1 MFLLQVIISQILL
14 VTLLSV
20 WNFQTVTVTV
30 TAHAQSLLSDSEW
43 LEENKDVFGKQELTL
58 QNIPLRPSDLSST
71 PTVLPES
78 FLIPLETGGQNFS
91 TVPQKPAVPLIE
103 QKDQSENPSGSFLS
117 RLFPWF
123 SSTEQST
130 STNLDT
136 ASEMHNAETRV
147 EWADSEFAGIKML
160 ITEIERLLISDPV
173 AAREMYEEIEDQ
185 LEIDE
190 RTRLKV
196 QLLYYLKKWSSVE
209 QLAEVFLSERPESK
223 MASLMFYFLNKSLM
237 AQHKPLSQNLIFRK
251 RAVETLEAK
260 FRSDFLFIL
269 SNEAFL
275 EGDLLT
281 AIQYRIEGMSKA
293 KTANVAS
300 MEKLNGLLNQVQS
313 PEILRILSEN
323 NKNVK
328 WLQKKIFIME
338 LELLAKLKRYR
349 DALGILEQRMSA
361 ARVIGDQEELEVL
374 KQIQIRYTNALNV
387 NPRRIGVILPL
398 SSSSV
403 KVSRLAQQ
411 TMNGLWLALHANGI
425 PAVPENMGDDEA
437 SQENEIIGKS
447 EDKDNAQAESDS
459 RKFEDSWELV
469 VRDSQL
475 NPEITKSL
483 VRELVETERVIAII
497 GPLARKTSEA
507 AAEEAER
514 LRVPLISLS
523 LTESIPELGEFIFR
537 NNQSWKQEIQELLE
551 YATSELQACR
561 FLILY
566 AKTREGRQK
575 MRLFWDA
582 AVLKGCKVV
591 AVEGFKDEGQKSL
604 VNEFDTFTGKIR
616 RLGTEDK
623 IILKELK
630 EKEVPIHNFDAVFV
644 AVGSGGVKN
653 LSLIF
658 PYSEVYKMRKTTF
671 LGDSGWNDSALPYAP
686 GLRGVKNPVFVDS
699 FFLQSKTPAMQQL
712 LRLHERIL
720 YRHQN
725 YIGPTAYT
733 AFAYDTLIILMR
745 LLEDERNQSH
755 RDLRDALINMQMF
768 PGVTGN
774 LRFDE
779 KGKVEREMQL
789 LTLRRGK
796 IQPLN

>member
-1 MFLLQVIISQILL
+1 
-14 VTLLSV
+14 
-20 WNFQTVTVTV
+20 
-30 TAHAQSLLSDSEW
+30 LLSDSEW
-43 LEENKDVFGKQELTL
+43 LEENKDVFGNQELIL

-78 FLIPLETGGQNFS
+78 FLIPLETGGQYFS
-91 TVPQKPAVPLIE
+91 TVPQKPALPLIE

-281 AIQYRIEGMSKA
+281 AIQYRLEGMNKA

-300 MEKLNGLLNQVQS
+300 MEKLNRLLNQVQS
-313 PEILRILSEN
+313 PEILRILSGN

-411 TMNGLWLALHANGI
+411 TMNGLWLALHANEI

-437 SQENEIIGKS
+437 SQENEITGKS

-483 VRELVETERVIAII
+483 VHELVETERVIAII

-523 LTESIPELGEFIFR
+523 LTENIPELGEFIFR

-630 EKEVPIHNFDAVFV
+630 EKEVPILNFDAVFV
-644 AVGSGGVKN
+644 AVGSGGVRN

-699 FFLQSKTPAMQQL
+699 FFQQSNTPAMQQL

-733 AFAYDTLIILMR
+733 AFAYDTLIILMQ

-755 RDLRDALINMQMF
+755 RDLRDALLNMQMF

>member
-1 MFLLQVIISQILL
+1 MFLLQVIISPILL

-20 WNFQTVTVTV
+20 WNFQTVTV

-78 FLIPLETGGQNFS
+78 FLIPLETGGQYFS
-91 TVPQKPAVPLIE
+91 TVPQKPALPLIE

-281 AIQYRIEGMSKA
+281 AIQYRLEGMNKA

-411 TMNGLWLALHANGI
+411 TMNGLWLALHANEI

-437 SQENEIIGKS
+437 SQENEITGKS

-686 GLRGVKNPVFVDS
+686 GLRGVKNPLFVDS

>member
-1 MFLLQVIISQILL
+1 MFLLQVIISPILL

-20 WNFQTVTVTV
+20 WNFQTVTV

-78 FLIPLETGGQNFS
+78 FLIPLETGGQYFS
-91 TVPQKPAVPLIE
+91 TVPQKPAMPLIE

-196 QLLYYLKKWSSVE
+196 QLLYYLKKWSSAE

-281 AIQYRIEGMSKA
+281 AIQYRLEGMNKA

-411 TMNGLWLALHANGI
+411 TMNGLWLALHANEI
-425 PAVPENMGDDEA
+425 PAVPENMSDDEA
-437 SQENEIIGKS
+437 SQENEITGKS

-630 EKEVPIHNFDAVFV
+630 EKEVPILNFDAVFV

-733 AFAYDTLIILMR
+733 AFAYDTLIILMQ

-755 RDLRDALINMQMF
+755 RDLRDALLNMQMF

>member
-1 MFLLQVIISQILL
+1 MFLLQVIIFPILL

-20 WNFQTVTVTV
+20 WNFQTVTV

-78 FLIPLETGGQNFS
+78 FLIPLETGGQYFS
-91 TVPQKPAVPLIE
+91 TVPQKPALPLIE

-281 AIQYRIEGMSKA
+281 AIQYRLEGMNKA

-328 WLQKKIFIME
+328 WLQKIFFIME

-411 TMNGLWLALHANGI
+411 TMNGLWLALHANEI

-437 SQENEIIGKS
+437 SQENEITGKS

-604 VNEFDTFTGKIR
+604 VNEFDTFTGKTR

-686 GLRGVKNPVFVDS
+686 GLRGVKNPLFVDS

-779 KGKVEREMQL
+779 MGKVERELQL

>member
-1 MFLLQVIISQILL
+1 VFLLQVIIFPILL

-20 WNFQTVTVTV
+20 WNFQTVTV

-78 FLIPLETGGQNFS
+78 FLIPLETGGQYFS
-91 TVPQKPAVPLIE
+91 TVPQKPALPLIE

-196 QLLYYLKKWSSVE
+196 QLLYYLKKWSSAE

-281 AIQYRIEGMSKA
+281 AIQYRLEGMNKA

-300 MEKLNGLLNQVQS
+300 MEKLNGLLNKVQS

-411 TMNGLWLALHANGI
+411 TMNGLWLALHANEI

-437 SQENEIIGKS
+437 SQENEITGKS

-733 AFAYDTLIILMR
+733 AFAYDTLIILMQ

-755 RDLRDALINMQMF
+755 RDLRDALLNMQMF

>member
-1 MFLLQVIISQILL
+1 MFLLQVIISPILL
-14 VTLLSV
+14 VTLLCV
-20 WNFQTVTVTV
+20 WNFQTVTV

-78 FLIPLETGGQNFS
+78 FLIPLETGGQYFS
-91 TVPQKPAVPLIE
+91 TVPQKPALPLIE

-281 AIQYRIEGMSKA
+281 AIQYRLEGMNKA
-293 KTANVAS
+293 KTDNVAS
-300 MEKLNGLLNQVQS
+300 MEKLNGLLNKVQS

-411 TMNGLWLALHANGI
+411 TMNGLWLALHANEI
-425 PAVPENMGDDEA
+425 PAVPENMSDDEA
-437 SQENEIIGKS
+437 SQENEITGKS

-686 GLRGVKNPVFVDS
+686 GLRGVKNPLFVDS

-733 AFAYDTLIILMR
+733 AFAYDTLIILMQ

-755 RDLRDALINMQMF
+755 RDLRDALLNMQMF

-789 LTLRRGK
+789 LTLRRGE

>member
-1 MFLLQVIISQILL
+1 MFLLQVIISPILL

-20 WNFQTVTVTV
+20 WNFQTVTV

-78 FLIPLETGGQNFS
+78 FLIPLETGGQYFS
-91 TVPQKPAVPLIE
+91 TVPQKPAMPLIE

-196 QLLYYLKKWSSVE
+196 QLLYYLKKWSSAE

-281 AIQYRIEGMSKA
+281 AIQYRLEGMNKA

-411 TMNGLWLALHANGI
+411 TMNGLWLALHANEI

-437 SQENEIIGKS
+437 SQENEITGKS

-630 EKEVPIHNFDAVFV
+630 EKEVPILNFDAVFV

-733 AFAYDTLIILMR
+733 AFAYDTLIILMQ

-755 RDLRDALINMQMF
+755 RDLRDALLNMQMF

>member
-1 MFLLQVIISQILL
+1 MFLLQVIIFPILL

-20 WNFQTVTVTV
+20 WNFQTVTV

-91 TVPQKPAVPLIE
+91 TIPQKPAVPLIE

-123 SSTEQST
+123 SGTEQSK

-136 ASEMHNAETRV
+136 TSEMHNVETRV

-196 QLLYYLKKWSSVE
+196 QLLYYLKKWSSAE

-281 AIQYRIEGMSKA
+281 AIQYRLEGMNKA
-293 KTANVAS
+293 KTANVVS

-411 TMNGLWLALHANGI
+411 TMNGLWLALHANEI

-437 SQENEIIGKS
+437 SQENEITGKS

-483 VRELVETERVIAII
+483 VHELVETERVIAII

-630 EKEVPIHNFDAVFV
+630 EKEVPILNFDAVFV

-699 FFLQSKTPAMQQL
+699 FFLQSKTPAIQQL

-733 AFAYDTLIILMR
+733 AFAYDTLIILMQ

-755 RDLRDALINMQMF
+755 RDLRDALLNMQMF

>member
-1 MFLLQVIISQILL
+1 VFLLQVIIFPILL

-20 WNFQTVTVTV
+20 WNFQTVTV

-196 QLLYYLKKWSSVE
+196 QLLYYLKKWSSAE

-281 AIQYRIEGMSKA
+281 AIQYRLEGMNKA

-411 TMNGLWLALHANGI
+411 TMNGLWLALHANEI

-437 SQENEIIGKS
+437 SQENEITGKS

-630 EKEVPIHNFDAVFV
+630 EKEVPILNFDAVFV

-733 AFAYDTLIILMR
+733 AFAYDTLIILMQ

-755 RDLRDALINMQMF
+755 RDLRDALLNMQMF

>member
-1 MFLLQVIISQILL
+1 MFLLQVIISPILL

-20 WNFQTVTVTV
+20 WNFQTVTV

-78 FLIPLETGGQNFS
+78 FLIPLETGGQYFS
-91 TVPQKPAVPLIE
+91 TVPQKPALPLIE

-196 QLLYYLKKWSSVE
+196 QLLYYLKKWSSAE

-281 AIQYRIEGMSKA
+281 AIQYRLEGMNKA

-411 TMNGLWLALHANGI
+411 TMNGLWLALHANEI

-437 SQENEIIGKS
+437 SQENEITGKS

-630 EKEVPIHNFDAVFV
+630 EKEVPILNFDAVFV

-733 AFAYDTLIILMR
+733 AFAYDTLIILMQ

-755 RDLRDALINMQMF
+755 RDLRDALLNMQMF

>member
-1 MFLLQVIISQILL
+1 MFLLQVIISPILL
-14 VTLLSV
+14 VTLLCV
-20 WNFQTVTVTV
+20 WNFQTVTV

-78 FLIPLETGGQNFS
+78 FLIPLETGGQYFS
-91 TVPQKPAVPLIE
+91 TVPQKPALPLIE

-281 AIQYRIEGMSKA
+281 AIQYRLEGMNKA

-411 TMNGLWLALHANGI
+411 TMNGLWLALHANEI

-437 SQENEIIGKS
+437 SQENEITGKS

-686 GLRGVKNPVFVDS
+686 GLRGVKNPLFVDS

>member
-1 MFLLQVIISQILL
+1 MFLLQVIISPILL

-20 WNFQTVTVTV
+20 WNFQTVTV

-78 FLIPLETGGQNFS
+78 FLIPLETGGQYFS
-91 TVPQKPAVPLIE
+91 TVPQKPALPLIE

-196 QLLYYLKKWSSVE
+196 QLLYYLKKWSSAE

-281 AIQYRIEGMSKA
+281 AIQYRLEGMNKA

-300 MEKLNGLLNQVQS
+300 MEKLNGLLNKVQS

-411 TMNGLWLALHANGI
+411 TMNGLWLALHANEI

-437 SQENEIIGKS
+437 SQENEITGKS

-699 FFLQSKTPAMQQL
+699 FFLQSKTPAIQQL

>member
-1 MFLLQVIISQILL
+1 MFLLQVIISPILL

-20 WNFQTVTVTV
+20 WNFQTVTV

-91 TVPQKPAVPLIE
+91 TIPQKPAVPLIE

-196 QLLYYLKKWSSVE
+196 QLLYYLKKWSSAE

-281 AIQYRIEGMSKA
+281 AIQYRLEGMNKA
-293 KTANVAS
+293 KTANVVS

-411 TMNGLWLALHANGI
+411 TMNGLWLALHANEI
-425 PAVPENMGDDEA
+425 PAVSENMGDGEA
-437 SQENEIIGKS
+437 SQENEITGKS

-630 EKEVPIHNFDAVFV
+630 EKEVPILNFDAVFV

-733 AFAYDTLIILMR
+733 AFAYDTLIILMQ

-755 RDLRDALINMQMF
+755 RDLRDALLNMQMF

-789 LTLRRGK
+789 LTLRRGE

>member
-1 MFLLQVIISQILL
+1 MFLLQVIISPILL

-20 WNFQTVTVTV
+20 WNFQTVTV

-78 FLIPLETGGQNFS
+78 FLIPLETGGQYFS
-91 TVPQKPAVPLIE
+91 TVPQKPAMPLIE

-123 SSTEQST
+123 SSTEQSK
-130 STNLDT
+130 STNPDT

-196 QLLYYLKKWSSVE
+196 QLLYYLKKWSSAE

-281 AIQYRIEGMSKA
+281 AIQYRLEGMNKA
-293 KTANVAS
+293 KTANVVS

-411 TMNGLWLALHANGI
+411 TMNGLWLALHANEI

-437 SQENEIIGKS
+437 SQENEITGKS

-699 FFLQSKTPAMQQL
+699 FFQQSKTPAMQQL

-733 AFAYDTLIILMR
+733 AFAYDTLIILMQ

-755 RDLRDALINMQMF
+755 RDLRDALLNMQMF

>member
-1 MFLLQVIISQILL
+1 MFLLQVIIFPILL

-20 WNFQTVTVTV
+20 WNFQTVTV

-78 FLIPLETGGQNFS
+78 FLIPLETGGQYFS
-91 TVPQKPAVPLIE
+91 TVPQKPALPLIE

-196 QLLYYLKKWSSVE
+196 QLLYYLKKWSSAE

-223 MASLMFYFLNKSLM
+223 MASLMFYFFNKSLM

-281 AIQYRIEGMSKA
+281 AIQYRLEGMNKA

-411 TMNGLWLALHANGI
+411 TMNGLWLALHANEI

-437 SQENEIIGKS
+437 SQENEITGKS

-475 NPEITKSL
+475 NQEITKSL

-699 FFLQSKTPAMQQL
+699 FFLQSKTPAVQQL

-755 RDLRDALINMQMF
+755 RDLRDALLNMQMF

-779 KGKVEREMQL
+779 MGKVERELQL

>member
-1 MFLLQVIISQILL
+1 MFLLQVIISPILL

-20 WNFQTVTVTV
+20 WNFQTVTV

-78 FLIPLETGGQNFS
+78 FLIPLETGGQYFS
-91 TVPQKPAVPLIE
+91 TVPQKPAMPLIE

-281 AIQYRIEGMSKA
+281 AIQYRLEGMNKA

-300 MEKLNGLLNQVQS
+300 MEKLNGLLNKVQS

-411 TMNGLWLALHANGI
+411 TMNGLWLALHANEI

-437 SQENEIIGKS
+437 SQENEITGKS

-733 AFAYDTLIILMR
+733 AFAYDTLIILMQ

-755 RDLRDALINMQMF
+755 RDLRDALLNMQMF

>member
-1 MFLLQVIISQILL
+1 MFLLQVIISPILL

-20 WNFQTVTVTV
+20 WNFQTVTV

-196 QLLYYLKKWSSVE
+196 QLLYYLKKWSSAE

-281 AIQYRIEGMSKA
+281 AIQYRLEGMNKA

-411 TMNGLWLALHANGI
+411 TMNGLWLALHANEI

-437 SQENEIIGKS
+437 SQENEITGKS

-630 EKEVPIHNFDAVFV
+630 EKEVPILNFDAVFV

-733 AFAYDTLIILMR
+733 AFAYDTLIILMQ

-755 RDLRDALINMQMF
+755 RDLRDALLNMQMF

>member
-1 MFLLQVIISQILL
+1 MFLLQVIIFPILL

-20 WNFQTVTVTV
+20 WNFQTVTV

-78 FLIPLETGGQNFS
+78 FLIPLETGGQYFS
-91 TVPQKPAVPLIE
+91 TVPQKPALPLIE

-196 QLLYYLKKWSSVE
+196 QLLYYLKKWSSAE

-281 AIQYRIEGMSKA
+281 AIQYRLEGMNKA

-411 TMNGLWLALHANGI
+411 TMNGLWLALHANEI

-437 SQENEIIGKS
+437 SQENEITGKS

-699 FFLQSKTPAMQQL
+699 FFLQSKTPAVQQL

-755 RDLRDALINMQMF
+755 RDLRDALLNMQMF

>member
-20 WNFQTVTVTV
+20 WNFQTVTV

-78 FLIPLETGGQNFS
+78 FLIPLETGGQYFS
-91 TVPQKPAVPLIE
+91 TVPQKPALPLIE

-281 AIQYRIEGMSKA
+281 AIQYRLEGMNKA

-411 TMNGLWLALHANGI
+411 TMNGLWLALHANEI

-437 SQENEIIGKS
+437 SQENEITGKS

>member
-1 MFLLQVIISQILL
+1 MFLLQVIISPILL

-20 WNFQTVTVTV
+20 WNFQTVTV

-78 FLIPLETGGQNFS
+78 FLIPLETGGQYFS
-91 TVPQKPAVPLIE
+91 TVPQKPALPLIE

-196 QLLYYLKKWSSVE
+196 QLLYYLKKWSSAE

-281 AIQYRIEGMSKA
+281 AIQYRLEGMNKA

-411 TMNGLWLALHANGI
+411 TMNGLWLALHANEI

-437 SQENEIIGKS
+437 SQENEITGKS

-686 GLRGVKNPVFVDS
+686 GLRGVKNPLFVDS

-733 AFAYDTLIILMR
+733 AFAYDTLIILMQ

-755 RDLRDALINMQMF
+755 RDLRDALLNMQMF

>member
-1 MFLLQVIISQILL
+1 MFLLQVIISPILL

-20 WNFQTVTVTV
+20 WNFQTVTV

-78 FLIPLETGGQNFS
+78 FLIPLETGGQYFS
-91 TVPQKPAVPLIE
+91 TVPQKPALPLIE

-281 AIQYRIEGMSKA
+281 AIQYRLEGMNKA

-437 SQENEIIGKS
+437 SQENEITGKS

-475 NPEITKSL
+475 NQEITKSL

-686 GLRGVKNPVFVDS
+686 GLRGVKNPLFVDS

>member
-1 MFLLQVIISQILL
+1 MFLLQVIISPILL

-20 WNFQTVTVTV
+20 WNFQTVTV

-78 FLIPLETGGQNFS
+78 FLIPLETGGQYFS
-91 TVPQKPAVPLIE
+91 TVPQKPALPLIE

-196 QLLYYLKKWSSVE
+196 QLLYYLKKWSSAE

-281 AIQYRIEGMSKA
+281 AIQYRLEGMNKA

-411 TMNGLWLALHANGI
+411 TMNGLWLALHANEI

-437 SQENEIIGKS
+437 SQENEITGKS

-630 EKEVPIHNFDAVFV
+630 EKEVPILNFDAVFV

-699 FFLQSKTPAMQQL
+699 FFQQSKTPAMQQL

-733 AFAYDTLIILMR
+733 AFAYDTLIILMQ

-755 RDLRDALINMQMF
+755 RDLRDALLNMQMF

>member
-1 MFLLQVIISQILL
+1 VFLIQVIISPILL
-14 VTLLSV
+14 VILLSV
-20 WNFQTVTVTV
+20 WNFQTVTVT
-30 TAHAQSLLSDSEW
+30 AYAQSLLSDSEW

-78 FLIPLETGGQNFS
+78 FLIPLETGGQYFS
-91 TVPQKPAVPLIE
+91 TVPQKPALPLIE

-196 QLLYYLKKWSSVE
+196 QLLYYLKKWSSAE

-281 AIQYRIEGMSKA
+281 AIQYRLEGMSKA
-293 KTANVAS
+293 KTTNVAS

-328 WLQKKIFIME
+328 WQQKKIFIME

-411 TMNGLWLALHANGI
+411 TMNGLWLALHANEI

-437 SQENEIIGKS
+437 SQGNELIGKS
-447 EDKDNAQAESDS
+447 EDKDNAQAGSDS

-630 EKEVPIHNFDAVFV
+630 EKEVPILNFDAVFV
-644 AVGSGGVKN
+644 AVGSGGVRN

-671 LGDSGWNDSALPYAP
+671 LGDSGWNDSALPYAL

-699 FFLQSKTPAMQQL
+699 FFQQSKTPAMQQL

-733 AFAYDTLIILMR
+733 AFAYDTLIILMQ

-755 RDLRDALINMQMF
+755 RDLRDALLNIQMF

-789 LTLRRGK
+789 LTLRRGE

>member
-1 MFLLQVIISQILL
+1 MFLLQVIISPILL

-20 WNFQTVTVTV
+20 WNFQTVTV

-78 FLIPLETGGQNFS
+78 FLIPLETGGQYFS
-91 TVPQKPAVPLIE
+91 TVPQKPALPLIE

-196 QLLYYLKKWSSVE
+196 QLLYYLKKWSSAE

-281 AIQYRIEGMSKA
+281 AIQYRLEGMNKA

-411 TMNGLWLALHANGI
+411 TMNGLWLALHANEI

-437 SQENEIIGKS
+437 SQENEITGKS

-699 FFLQSKTPAMQQL
+699 FFQQSKTPAMQQL

-733 AFAYDTLIILMR
+733 AFAYDTLIILMQ

-755 RDLRDALINMQMF
+755 RDLRDALLNMQMF

>member
-1 MFLLQVIISQILL
+1 MFLLQVIISPILL
-14 VTLLSV
+14 VTLLCV
-20 WNFQTVTVTV
+20 WNFQTVTV

-78 FLIPLETGGQNFS
+78 FLIPLETGGQYFS
-91 TVPQKPAVPLIE
+91 TVPQKPALPLIE

-196 QLLYYLKKWSSVE
+196 QLLYYLKKWSSAE

-281 AIQYRIEGMSKA
+281 AIQYRLEGMNKA

-411 TMNGLWLALHANGI
+411 TMNGLWLALHANEI

-437 SQENEIIGKS
+437 SQENEITGKS

-459 RKFEDSWELV
+459 SKFEDSWELV

>member
-1 MFLLQVIISQILL
+1 MFLLQVIISPILL

-20 WNFQTVTVTV
+20 WNFQTVTV

-78 FLIPLETGGQNFS
+78 FLIPLETGGQYFS
-91 TVPQKPAVPLIE
+91 TVPQKPALPLIE

-196 QLLYYLKKWSSVE
+196 QLLYYLKKWSSAE

-281 AIQYRIEGMSKA
+281 AIQYRLEGMNKA

-300 MEKLNGLLNQVQS
+300 MEKLNGLLNKVQS

-411 TMNGLWLALHANGI
+411 TMNGLWLALHANEI

-437 SQENEIIGKS
+437 SQENEITGKS

>member
-1 MFLLQVIISQILL
+1 MFLLQVIIFPILL

-20 WNFQTVTVTV
+20 WNFQTVTV

-78 FLIPLETGGQNFS
+78 FLIPLETGGQYFS
-91 TVPQKPAVPLIE
+91 TVPQKPALPLIE

-281 AIQYRIEGMSKA
+281 AIQYRLEGMNKA

-300 MEKLNGLLNQVQS
+300 MEKLNGLLNKVQS

-361 ARVIGDQEELEVL
+361 ARLIGDQEELEVL

-411 TMNGLWLALHANGI
+411 TMNGLWLALHANEI
-425 PAVPENMGDDEA
+425 PAVPENMSDDEA
-437 SQENEIIGKS
+437 SQENEITGKS

-699 FFLQSKTPAMQQL
+699 FFLQSKTPAMLQL

-733 AFAYDTLIILMR
+733 AFAYDTLIILMQ

-755 RDLRDALINMQMF
+755 RDLRDALLNMQMF

-779 KGKVEREMQL
+779 MGKVERELQL

>member
-1 MFLLQVIISQILL
+1 MFLLQVIIFPILL

-20 WNFQTVTVTV
+20 WNFQTVTV

-78 FLIPLETGGQNFS
+78 FLIPLETGGQYFS
-91 TVPQKPAVPLIE
+91 TVPQKPALPLIE

-281 AIQYRIEGMSKA
+281 AIQYRLEGMNKA

-300 MEKLNGLLNQVQS
+300 MEKLNGLLNKVQS

-411 TMNGLWLALHANGI
+411 TMNGLWLALHANEI

-437 SQENEIIGKS
+437 SQENEITGKS

>member
-1 MFLLQVIISQILL
+1 MQTEFLQCLKTW
-14 VTLLSV
+14 VT
-20 WNFQTVTVTV
+20 
-30 TAHAQSLLSDSEW
+30 
-43 LEENKDVFGKQELTL
+43 
-58 QNIPLRPSDLSST
+58 
-71 PTVLPES
+71 
-78 FLIPLETGGQNFS
+78 
-91 TVPQKPAVPLIE
+91 
-103 QKDQSENPSGSFLS
+103 
-117 RLFPWF
+117 
-123 SSTEQST
+123 
-130 STNLDT
+130 
-136 ASEMHNAETRV
+136 
-147 EWADSEFAGIKML
+147 
-160 ITEIERLLISDPV
+160 
-173 AAREMYEEIEDQ
+173 
-185 LEIDE
+185 
-190 RTRLKV
+190 
-196 QLLYYLKKWSSVE
+196 
-209 QLAEVFLSERPESK
+209 
-223 MASLMFYFLNKSLM
+223 
-237 AQHKPLSQNLIFRK
+237 
-251 RAVETLEAK
+251 
-260 FRSDFLFIL
+260 
-269 SNEAFL
+269 
-275 EGDLLT
+275 
-281 AIQYRIEGMSKA
+281 
-293 KTANVAS
+293 
-300 MEKLNGLLNQVQS
+300 
-313 PEILRILSEN
+313 
-323 NKNVK
+323 
-328 WLQKKIFIME
+328 
-338 LELLAKLKRYR
+338 
-349 DALGILEQRMSA
+349 
-361 ARVIGDQEELEVL
+361 
-374 KQIQIRYTNALNV
+374 
-387 NPRRIGVILPL
+387 
-398 SSSSV
+398 
-403 KVSRLAQQ
+403 
-411 TMNGLWLALHANGI
+411 
-425 PAVPENMGDDEA
+425 DEA
-437 SQENEIIGKS
+437 SQENEITGKS

-483 VRELVETERVIAII
+483 VHELVETERVIAII

-523 LTESIPELGEFIFR
+523 LTENIPELGEFIFR

-630 EKEVPIHNFDAVFV
+630 EKEVPILNFDAVFV

-699 FFLQSKTPAMQQL
+699 FFQQSKTPAMQQL

-733 AFAYDTLIILMR
+733 AFAYDTLIILMQ

-755 RDLRDALINMQMF
+755 RDLRDALLNMQMF

>member
-1 MFLLQVIISQILL
+1 MFLLQVIISPILL
-14 VTLLSV
+14 VTLLCV
-20 WNFQTVTVTV
+20 WNFQTVTV

-78 FLIPLETGGQNFS
+78 FLIPLETGGQYFS
-91 TVPQKPAVPLIE
+91 TVPQKPALPLIE

-281 AIQYRIEGMSKA
+281 AIQYRLEGMNKA

-411 TMNGLWLALHANGI
+411 TMNGLWLALHANEI

-437 SQENEIIGKS
+437 SQENEITGKS

-779 KGKVEREMQL
+779 MGKVERELQL

>member
-1 MFLLQVIISQILL
+1 MFLLQVIISPILL

-20 WNFQTVTVTV
+20 WNFQTVTV

-78 FLIPLETGGQNFS
+78 FLIPLETGGQYFS
-91 TVPQKPAVPLIE
+91 TVPQKPALPLIE

-196 QLLYYLKKWSSVE
+196 QLLYYFKKWSSAE

-281 AIQYRIEGMSKA
+281 AIQYRLEGMNKA

-411 TMNGLWLALHANGI
+411 TMNGLWLALHANEI

-437 SQENEIIGKS
+437 SQENEITGKS

>member
-1 MFLLQVIISQILL
+1 MFLLQVIISPILL

-20 WNFQTVTVTV
+20 WNFQTVTV

-43 LEENKDVFGKQELTL
+43 LEENKDVFGKQELIF

-78 FLIPLETGGQNFS
+78 FLIPLETGGQYFS
-91 TVPQKPAVPLIE
+91 TVPQKPALPLIE

-281 AIQYRIEGMSKA
+281 AIQYRLVGMNKA

-300 MEKLNGLLNQVQS
+300 MEKLNDLLNQVQS

-398 SSSSV
+398 GSSSV

-411 TMNGLWLALHANGI
+411 TMNGLWLALHANEI

-437 SQENEIIGKS
+437 SQENEITGKS

-475 NPEITKSL
+475 NQVITKSV

-497 GPLARKTSEA
+497 GPLVRKTSEA

-686 GLRGVKNPVFVDS
+686 GLRGVKNPLFVDS

-733 AFAYDTLIILMR
+733 AFAYDTLIILMQ

-755 RDLRDALINMQMF
+755 RGLRDALINMQMF

>member
-1 MFLLQVIISQILL
+1 MFLLQVIISPILL

-20 WNFQTVTVTV
+20 WNFQTVTV

-78 FLIPLETGGQNFS
+78 FLIPLETGGQYFS
-91 TVPQKPAVPLIE
+91 TVPQKPALPLIE

-196 QLLYYLKKWSSVE
+196 QLLYYLKKWSSAE

-281 AIQYRIEGMSKA
+281 AIQYRLEGMNKA

-411 TMNGLWLALHANGI
+411 TMNGLWLALHANEI

-437 SQENEIIGKS
+437 SQENEITGKS

-630 EKEVPIHNFDAVFV
+630 EKEVPILNFDAVFV

-755 RDLRDALINMQMF
+755 RDLRDALLNMQMF

>member
-1 MFLLQVIISQILL
+1 MFLLQVIISPILL
-14 VTLLSV
+14 VTLLCV
-20 WNFQTVTVTV
+20 WNFQTVTV

-78 FLIPLETGGQNFS
+78 FLIPLETGGQYFS
-91 TVPQKPAVPLIE
+91 TVPQKPALPLIE

-196 QLLYYLKKWSSVE
+196 QLLYYLKKWSSAE

-281 AIQYRIEGMSKA
+281 AIQYRLEGMNKA

-300 MEKLNGLLNQVQS
+300 MEKLNGLLNKVQS

-411 TMNGLWLALHANGI
+411 TMNGLWLALHANEI

-437 SQENEIIGKS
+437 SQENEITGKS

-699 FFLQSKTPAMQQL
+699 FFQQSKTPAMQQL

>member
-1 MFLLQVIISQILL
+1 MFLLQVIIFPILL

-20 WNFQTVTVTV
+20 WNFQTVTV

-78 FLIPLETGGQNFS
+78 FLIPLETGGQYFS
-91 TVPQKPAVPLIE
+91 TVPQKPALPLIE

-196 QLLYYLKKWSSVE
+196 QLLYYLKKWSSAE

-281 AIQYRIEGMSKA
+281 AIQYRLEGMNKA

-300 MEKLNGLLNQVQS
+300 MEKLNGLLNKVQS

-411 TMNGLWLALHANGI
+411 TMNGLWLALHANEI

-437 SQENEIIGKS
+437 SQENEITGKS

-755 RDLRDALINMQMF
+755 RDLRDALLNMQMF

>member
-1 MFLLQVIISQILL
+1 MFLLQVIISPILL

-20 WNFQTVTVTV
+20 WNFQTVTV

-196 QLLYYLKKWSSVE
+196 QLLYYLKKWSSAE

-281 AIQYRIEGMSKA
+281 AIQYRLEGMNKA

-338 LELLAKLKRYR
+338 LELLAELKRYR

-374 KQIQIRYTNALNV
+374 KQIQIRYSNALNV

-411 TMNGLWLALHANGI
+411 TMNGLWLALHANEI

-437 SQENEIIGKS
+437 SQENEITGKS

-733 AFAYDTLIILMR
+733 AFAYDTLIILMQ

-755 RDLRDALINMQMF
+755 RDLRDALLNMQMF

>member
-1 MFLLQVIISQILL
+1 MFLLQVIISPILL

-20 WNFQTVTVTV
+20 WNFQTVTV

-78 FLIPLETGGQNFS
+78 FLIPLETGGQYFS
-91 TVPQKPAVPLIE
+91 TVPQKPAMPLIE

-196 QLLYYLKKWSSVE
+196 QLLYYLKKWSSAE

-281 AIQYRIEGMSKA
+281 AIQYRLEGMNKA
-293 KTANVAS
+293 KTANVVS

-411 TMNGLWLALHANGI
+411 TMNGLWLALHANEI

-437 SQENEIIGKS
+437 SQENEITGKS

-630 EKEVPIHNFDAVFV
+630 EKEVPILNFDAVFV

-671 LGDSGWNDSALPYAP
+671 LGDSGWNDSALPYAL

-699 FFLQSKTPAMQQL
+699 FFQQSKRPAMQQL

-733 AFAYDTLIILMR
+733 AFAYDTLIILMQ

-755 RDLRDALINMQMF
+755 RDLRDALLNMQMF

-789 LTLRRGK
+789 LTLRRGE

>member
-1 MFLLQVIISQILL
+1 MFLLQVIISPILL

-20 WNFQTVTVTV
+20 WNFQTVTV

-78 FLIPLETGGQNFS
+78 FLIPLETGGQYFS
-91 TVPQKPAVPLIE
+91 TVPQKPALPLIE

-196 QLLYYLKKWSSVE
+196 QLLYYLKKWSSAE

-281 AIQYRIEGMSKA
+281 AIQYRLEGMNKA

-411 TMNGLWLALHANGI
+411 TMNGLWLALHANEI

-437 SQENEIIGKS
+437 SQENEITGKS

-686 GLRGVKNPVFVDS
+686 GLRGVKNPLFVDS

-733 AFAYDTLIILMR
+733 AFAYDTLIILMQ

>member
-1 MFLLQVIISQILL
+1 
-14 VTLLSV
+14 V
-20 WNFQTVTVTV
+20 WNFQTVTV

-43 LEENKDVFGKQELTL
+43 LEENKDVIGKQELTL

-78 FLIPLETGGQNFS
+78 FLISLETGGQDFS
-91 TVPQKPAVPLIE
+91 TFPQKPALPLIE

-117 RLFPWF
+117 RFFPWF
-123 SSTEQST
+123 NSTEQST

-136 ASEMHNAETRV
+136 ASEMYNVETRV
-147 EWADSEFAGIKML
+147 EWGDSEFAGINML

-223 MASLMFYFLNKSLM
+223 MASFMFYFLNKSLM
-237 AQHKPLSQNLIFRK
+237 AQHKALSQNLIFRK
-251 RAVETLEAK
+251 RAVGTLEAK

-281 AIQYRIEGMSKA
+281 AIQYRLEGMNKA

-313 PEILRILSEN
+313 PEILQILSEN

-328 WLQKKIFIME
+328 WLQKKIFIVE

-374 KQIQIRYTNALNV
+374 KQIQIRYTNTLNV

-411 TMNGLWLALHANGI
+411 TMNGLWLALHANEI
-425 PAVPENMGDDEA
+425 PVVPENMDDDEA
-437 SQENEIIGKS
+437 SQENEITGKS

-507 AAEEAER
+507 AAGEAER

-537 NNQSWKQEIQELLE
+537 NNQSWKQEIQELLK

-575 MRLFWDA
+575 MRLFLDA
-582 AVLKGCKVV
+582 AVLKGCNVV

-616 RLGTEDK
+616 RLST
-623 IILKELK
+623 
-630 EKEVPIHNFDAVFV
+630 
-644 AVGSGGVKN
+644 
-653 LSLIF
+653 
-658 PYSEVYKMRKTTF
+658 
-671 LGDSGWNDSALPYAP
+671 
-686 GLRGVKNPVFVDS
+686 
-699 FFLQSKTPAMQQL
+699 Q
-712 LRLHERIL
+712 
-720 YRHQN
+720 
-725 YIGPTAYT
+725 
-733 AFAYDTLIILMR
+733 
-745 LLEDERNQSH
+745 
-755 RDLRDALINMQMF
+755 
-768 PGVTGN
+768 
-774 LRFDE
+774 
-779 KGKVEREMQL
+779 
-789 LTLRRGK
+789 
-796 IQPLN
+796 

>member
-1 MFLLQVIISQILL
+1 MFLLQVIISPILL

-20 WNFQTVTVTV
+20 WNFQTVTV

-58 QNIPLRPSDLSST
+58 RNIPLRPSDLSST

-78 FLIPLETGGQNFS
+78 FLIPLETGGQYFS
-91 TVPQKPAVPLIE
+91 TVPQKPALPLIE

-281 AIQYRIEGMSKA
+281 AIQYRLEGMNKA

-313 PEILRILSEN
+313 FLKQYYFQNLFD
-323 NKNVK
+323 VK
-328 WLQKKIFIME
+328 
-338 LELLAKLKRYR
+338 
-349 DALGILEQRMSA
+349 ILE
-361 ARVIGDQEELEVL
+361 DQ
-374 KQIQIRYTNALNV
+374 QI
-387 NPRRIGVILPL
+387 
-398 SSSSV
+398 
-403 KVSRLAQQ
+403 
-411 TMNGLWLALHANGI
+411 
-425 PAVPENMGDDEA
+425 EN
-437 SQENEIIGKS
+437 
-447 EDKDNAQAESDS
+447 
-459 RKFEDSWELV
+459 
-469 VRDSQL
+469 
-475 NPEITKSL
+475 
-483 VRELVETERVIAII
+483 
-497 GPLARKTSEA
+497 
-507 AAEEAER
+507 
-514 LRVPLISLS
+514 
-523 LTESIPELGEFIFR
+523 
-537 NNQSWKQEIQELLE
+537 
-551 YATSELQACR
+551 
-561 FLILY
+561 
-566 AKTREGRQK
+566 
-575 MRLFWDA
+575 
-582 AVLKGCKVV
+582 
-591 AVEGFKDEGQKSL
+591 
-604 VNEFDTFTGKIR
+604 
-616 RLGTEDK
+616 
-623 IILKELK
+623 
-630 EKEVPIHNFDAVFV
+630 
-644 AVGSGGVKN
+644 
-653 LSLIF
+653 
-658 PYSEVYKMRKTTF
+658 
-671 LGDSGWNDSALPYAP
+671 
-686 GLRGVKNPVFVDS
+686 
-699 FFLQSKTPAMQQL
+699 
-712 LRLHERIL
+712 
-720 YRHQN
+720 
-725 YIGPTAYT
+725 
-733 AFAYDTLIILMR
+733 
-745 LLEDERNQSH
+745 
-755 RDLRDALINMQMF
+755 
-768 PGVTGN
+768 
-774 LRFDE
+774 
-779 KGKVEREMQL
+779 
-789 LTLRRGK
+789 
-796 IQPLN
+796 